1 LGTPDDVVYALERDL
16 DRGSAFAVF
25 VGYQKEG
32 ILVANLCRAWDLT
45 QEYSS
50 ARCSDSKELGFESV
64 TPGFTE
70 LLSDME
76 IRELNAEEL
85 RFIAARRVV

>member
-1 LGTPDDVVYALERDL
+1 MYALERDL

-25 VGYQKEG
+25 VVSYQEEG

-76 IRELNAEEL
+76 IGELNAEEL
-85 RFIAARRVV
+85 RFSAARRVV